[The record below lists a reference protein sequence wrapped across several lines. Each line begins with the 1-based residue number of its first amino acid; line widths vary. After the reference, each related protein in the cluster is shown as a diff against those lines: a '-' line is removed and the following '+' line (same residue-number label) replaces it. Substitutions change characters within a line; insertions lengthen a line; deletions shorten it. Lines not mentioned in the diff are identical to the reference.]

1 MGKGKKEVR
10 ENRKEKQNKNETIKG
25 KMLFT
30 SIMIITVSMV
40 VVGVV
45 AVVLN
50 IYSTMSSLK
59 QTMQEAVEI
68 AADSVAKELTGYR
81 NLVLEIA
88 NKQIFVEGTKSI
100 EEMRREC
107 EAIQKRYGCQEV
119 GITDAAGVRIL
130 TDQGNVSSR
139 DYFKTPQQ
147 TGKPYISDPV
157 LREDDG
163 TMSIFITAPIMKDGA
178 FTGIVYLGVD
188 ASFLCDI
195 VSEIQ
200 VGESGNA
207 AILNSNGDTIGFAD
221 VQLVIDAY
229 NTQKEAK
236 ADAKLKKLA
245 QIEAN
250 MCAGKTGFEGYY
262 YGGKNKYMAY
272 APIPETNGWSIDIA
286 IGRDEFMRT
295 SYISVIIIL
304 LIAAAAIIA
313 AFFLVR
319 GMANGISDPIIKCV
333 DRIGR
338 LAKGDLKSEVPVVTT
353 RDETS
358 VLAKAT
364 EEIVNGMNSMIGDV
378 SYLLGSMAGG
388 DFAVESGAR
397 EQYVGDFQ
405 EILTSVDQIK
415 DSLKDTLTGI
425 REAAGQ
431 VSAGSSQM
439 AESATDLAEGATDQ
453 AGAVQELQAT
463 VMNVTEQV
471 KTDSRNTL
479 HARDSIREVSGIAQ
493 QSSTEM
499 EEMME
504 AMKRINETSRKI
516 GNIIESIEEIA
527 SQTNMLSLNASIEA
541 ARAGEL
547 GRGFAVVA
555 SEIGKLAGESAKAA
569 VDTRE
574 LIESS
579 IREVEAGN
587 KITQKTADSLHMV
600 IDNLEG
606 VVASIEAVNE
616 ASQKQAESMQQIDQ
630 GMEQIS
636 GVVQS
641 NSATAEETSATSEEL
656 SAQAEM
662 LNSLVARFRLK

>member
-1 MGKGKKEVR
+1 MQKRNDKDKTEKKA
-10 ENRKEKQNKNETIKG
+10 TIKG
-25 KMLFT
+25 KLLFT
-30 SIMIITVSMV
+30 SIAIIMVSMV
-40 VVGVV
+40 VVGVT

-81 NLVLEIA
+81 NLAMEIA
-88 NKQIFVEGTKSI
+88 NKEMFVEGTKSVK
-100 EEMRREC
+100 EMQWEC
-107 EAIQKRYGCQEV
+107 EAIQERYGFSEV
-119 GITDAAGVRIL
+119 GITNAAGVRIL
-130 TDQGNVSSR
+130 TDKGSVASR
-139 DYFKTPQQ
+139 DYFKMPQQ
-147 TGKPYISDPV
+147 TGEPYISDPV
-157 LREDDG
+157 LRDDNG
-163 TMSIFITAPIMKDGA
+163 TMNIFITAPIMQNGS
-178 FTGIVYLGVD
+178 FNGIVYLGVD

-221 VQLVIDAY
+221 VQLVLDAY
-229 NTQKEAK
+229 NTQKEAQ
-236 ADAKLKKLA
+236 ADPKLKKLA

-250 MCAGKTGFEGYY
+250 MCAGLRGFEGYY

-295 SYISVIIIL
+295 SYISVVIIL

-313 AFFLVR
+313 AFFLVQK
-319 GMANGISDPIIKCV
+319 MAKGISDPIIKCV
-333 DRIGR
+333 ERIGK
-338 LAKGDLKSEVPVVTT
+338 LAKGDLKSEIPVITT
-353 RDETS
+353 KDETS
-358 VLAKAT
+358 VLAEAT
-364 EEIVNGMNSMIGDV
+364 GEIVNGMNSMIGDV
-378 SYLLGSMAGG
+378 SYLLGSMADG
-388 DFAVESGAR
+388 DFAVESTAR
-397 EQYVGDFQ
+397 ELYMGDFQ
-405 EILTSVDQIK
+405 EILISVDQIK

-425 REAAGQ
+425 SEAAGQ
-431 VSAGSSQM
+431 VTAGSAQM
-439 AESATDLAEGATDQ
+439 AESATDLAQGATDQ
-453 AGAVQELQAT
+453 AGSVEQMQAAI
-463 VMNVTEQV
+463 MGVTDQV
-471 KTDSRNTL
+471 KSDSQVTL

-493 QSSTEM
+493 KSSTEM

-504 AMKRINETSRKI
+504 AMERINTTSRKI

-527 SQTNMLSLNASIEA
+527 SQTNLLSLNASIEA

-555 SEIGKLAGESAKAA
+555 GEIGKLAGESAKAA

-587 KITQKTADSLHMV
+587 QITQKTADSLHQV
-600 IDNLEG
+600 IDNLED
-606 VVASIEAVNE
+606 VVSSIEAVNE
-616 ASQKQAESMQQIDQ
+616 ASQRQAESMQQIDQ

-636 GVVQS
+636 NVVQN

>member
-1 MGKGKKEVR
+1 MQKRNVKINTGKK
-10 ENRKEKQNKNETIKG
+10 ETIKG
-25 KMLFT
+25 KLLLT
-30 SIMIITVSMV
+30 SIATIAVSMI
-40 VVGVV
+40 VVGVI
-45 AVVLN
+45 AVILN

-68 AADSVAKELTGYR
+68 AADSVSKELTGYR
-81 NLVLEIA
+81 NLAVEIA
-88 NKQIFVEGTKSI
+88 NKEMFVEGNKSVK
-100 EEMRREC
+100 EMQREC
-107 EAIQKRYGCQEV
+107 EAIQERYGFKEV
-119 GITDAAGVRIL
+119 GITNASGIRVLSDKGSTA
-130 TDQGNVSSR
+130 SR
-139 DYFKTPQQ
+139 DYFKMPQQ
-147 TGKPYISDPV
+147 TGEPYISDPV
-157 LREDDG
+157 LRKDDG
-163 TMSIFITAPIMKDGA
+163 TMSVFITAPIMQNGS
-178 FTGIVYLGVD
+178 FNGIVYLGVD

-221 VQLVIDAY
+221 VQLVLDAY
-229 NTQKEAK
+229 NTQKEAQS
-236 ADAKLKKLA
+236 DSKLKKLA

-250 MCAGKTGFEGYY
+250 MCAGLRGFEGYY

-272 APIPETNGWSIDIA
+272 APISGTNGWSIDIA

-295 SYISVIIIL
+295 SYISVLIIL

-313 AFFLVR
+313 AFFLIR
-319 GMANGISDPIIKCV
+319 KMANGISDPIIKCV
-333 DRIGR
+333 DRIGK
-338 LAKGDLKSEVPVVTT
+338 LAKGDLKSEIPVITT
-353 RDETS
+353 KDETS
-358 VLAKAT
+358 VLAQAT
-364 EEIVNGMNSMIGDV
+364 GEIVNGMNSMIGDV
-378 SYLLGSMAGG
+378 SYLLGSMADG
-388 DFAVESGAR
+388 DFAVESTAR
-397 EQYVGDFQ
+397 ELYMGDFQ
-405 EILTSVDQIK
+405 EILISVDQIK

-425 REAAGQ
+425 SEAAGQ
-431 VSAGSSQM
+431 VTAGSAQM
-439 AESATDLAEGATDQ
+439 AESATDLAQGATDQ
-453 AGAVQELQAT
+453 AGSVQQMQAAI
-463 VMNVTEQV
+463 MGVTDQV
-471 KTDSRNTL
+471 KSDSQATL

-493 QSSTEM
+493 KSSTEM
-499 EEMME
+499 EEMRE
-504 AMKRINETSRKI
+504 AMERINTTSRKI

-527 SQTNMLSLNASIEA
+527 SQTNLLSLNASIEA

-555 SEIGKLAGESAKAA
+555 GEIGKLAGESAKAA

-587 KITQKTADSLHMV
+587 QITQKTADSLHQV
-600 IDNLEG
+600 IDNLEE

-616 ASQKQAESMQQIDQ
+616 ASQRQAESMQQIDQ

-636 GVVQS
+636 NVVQN